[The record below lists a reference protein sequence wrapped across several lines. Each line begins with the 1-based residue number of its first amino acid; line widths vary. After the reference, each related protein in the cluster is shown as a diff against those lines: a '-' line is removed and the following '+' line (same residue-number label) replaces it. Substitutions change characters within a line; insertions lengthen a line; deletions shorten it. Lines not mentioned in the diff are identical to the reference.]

1 MEENKIRDMRDL
13 REEHP
18 YQKHKNGGGGRGGA
32 GWGAKSTVQ
41 QEPERACLI
50 VGRPRHLP
58 WDCSVGSVGSGKA

>member
-1 MEENKIRDMRDL
+1 MEEKKIRDMRDL

-18 YQKHKNGGGGRGGA
+18 YQKHKNGGGGA